1 MLLFKI
7 VVAVIAVLVFFAYV
21 GEKEERNKKLH
32 ITMFSV
38 AGVMYLLAEI
48 IERFAH

>member
-7 VVAVIAVLVFFAYV
+7 VVVAIAVLVFFAYA
-21 GEKEERNKKLH
+21 GEKEERKQKLH

-38 AGVMYLLAEI
+38 TGTLYLLAEI
-48 IERFAH
+48 IERTLQ

>member
-7 VVAVIAVLVFFAYV
+7 VVVAIAVLVFFAYV
-21 GEKEERNKKLH
+21 GEKEERKQNLH

-38 AGVMYLLAEI
+38 AGVMYLLAET
-48 IERFAH
+48 IERLVH

>member
-7 VVAVIAVLVFFAYV
+7 VVVAIAVLIFFAYV
-21 GEKEERNKKLH
+21 GEKEARKQKLH

-38 AGVMYLLAEI
+38 AGMLYLLAEI

>member
-7 VVAVIAVLVFFAYV
+7 VVVAIAVLVFFAYV
-21 GEKEERNKKLH
+21 GENEEKKQKLH

-38 AGVMYLLAEI
+38 AGMLYLLAEI

>member
-7 VVAVIAVLVFFAYV
+7 VVAAMAVLLFFAYV
-21 GEKEERNKKLH
+21 GEKQECKQKLH

-38 AGVMYLLAEI
+38 MGTLYLLAEV
-48 IERFAH
+48 IERTLQ